1 MTKSKISAKAEQ
13 DIAISIDKNLM
24 KPIDFKYVNDLV
36 KSIIQETILKLDP
49 EEEMASLKA
58 EKIYAEL
65 VRKAAFGPYIYG
77 KIYKKQKLTMWNRRK
92 EYFDRLERL
101 NSITLGKLSNNDEK
115 ILNNVTKELQVDK
128 DLLRRGFRQVDYTDA
143 RKMLCFIYYKFMG
156 YTLTRVGSIL
166 NRDHSTVIHAITSHE
181 DLVETDKRYRTKF
194 YNVLQIIKS
203 KASDLIDPS
212 DVDKLI
218 DYYSKNRD
226 VKFT

>member
-1 MTKSKISAKAEQ
+1 MTKSKMSAKAEQ

-24 KPIDFKYVNDLV
+24 KPIEFKYVNDLV
-36 KSIIQETILKLDP
+36 KSIIQETIVKLNP

-77 KIYKKQKLTMWNRRK
+77 KIYKKQKLTIWNRRK

-115 ILNNVTKELQVDK
+115 ILNNVSKELQVDK

-226 VKFT
+226 VKFN

>member
-36 KSIIQETILKLDP
+36 KSIIQETILKLNP

-115 ILNNVTKELQVDK
+115 ILNSVTKELQVDK

-203 KASDLIDPS
+203 KLPDLIDPS
-212 DVDKLI
+212 DIDKLI
-218 DYYSKNRD
+218 DYYSKNKD

>member
-36 KSIIQETILKLDP
+36 KSIIQETIVKLDL
-49 EEEMASLKA
+49 EEETASLKA

-77 KIYKKQKLTMWNRRK
+77 KIYKKQKLTIWNRRK

-101 NSITLGKLSNNDEK
+101 NSIILGKLSNNDEK
-115 ILNNVTKELQVDK
+115 ILNSVSKELQVDK

-166 NRDHSTVIHAITSHE
+166 NRDHSTVLHAITSHE

-203 KASDLIDPS
+203 KLPELIDPS
-212 DVDKLI
+212 DIDKLI
-218 DYYSKNRD
+218 DYYSKNRN